1 MGAAPWGSAEKMT
14 FPFLCLAEGAG
25 SPRKS
30 SQNVLV
36 LAGPRSYYCAATR
49 HIYSY

>member
-25 SPRKS
+25 SLRPS
-30 SQNVLV
+30 SRAVLV
-36 LAGPRSYYCAATR
+36 LAGPGTLRVWVGLKK
-49 HIYSY
+49 